1 MPEDNELN
9 EESQYLLS
17 RQIAEEYNSPFMEWV
32 RKVKSDTAIAEEK
45 IKKEK
50 AEYEK
55 GKKTYIE
62 SARAKGKG
70 EKVIQES
77 FGELE
82 EPILDP
88 VMAFAGGAGGMFKM
102 SMRAGMKL
110 MPSLGRAVTS
120 GIVGGAA
127 DYPIGAISEALEV
140 KAPGLAIPFA
150 LTVGLISGVTLESA
164 IERGV
169 FKIAQKA
176 GKEITKEAM
185 KTQVKQIRGILA
197 SESGEVKFGKGYDKK
212 THKAVVDEINKEIGE
227 VPISKVKGGKTI
239 DVEKAVE
246 SVLEPHGSVLSQ
258 FAHGK
263 EKLIKTN
270 IGIRTVTTKRGKEY
284 KLNAYT
290 YEFADGRQRI
300 VLATDPTNLIDAG
313 AIVRPVKNG
322 VVIESLHGGKTG
334 LPGLGGTLTRLIK
347 RKFGKIIPDSE
358 APLSPAGRKAT
369 KKLQAQQ
376 LKKPIEIGDFL
387 KAQPDIVKKMSKSGE
402 IREFAANLNLSRV
415 ENAEQLSK
423 IYGKTVKLFKKELG
437 EATRGYRSNKRT
449 EEAAEMLGMTPKKLL
464 KRRKGQAFNAE
475 EATAARFMLASSAD
489 NLSKLAKKVQTLEA
503 TDIDKFEF
511 QKALNLH
518 YAIQAQVQG
527 MTAEAGRALQA
538 FRIPAK
544 TEAFKIKQIGDV
556 LKSMPEG
563 VSPEKMAN
571 AISTMGDVGKLTNF
585 TRNVQRATT
594 KDMFLEA
601 WINGLL
607 SGPQTHFVNMMSNTL
622 TAMWQVP
629 ERFLA
634 GTIGRITPGPQA
646 IKEAEAITQAF
657 GLVEG
662 FKDGIKLFTKTMVTG
677 EPSDALSKI
686 ELKRYRSITA
696 ENIKQLPVIKKLAPN
711 ALEEG
716 GVAARAVDFM
726 GAGIRLPGRALMAE
740 DELFKAIGYRMELNA
755 QAYRMATDEGLKGKA
770 FARRVMEIKS
780 DPEALAPNVH
790 AAAVDAARYQTFTNP
805 LESKLLQALSKTD
818 SAALRIVVPFIRTP
832 TNIVKFAFERT
843 PLAPFMKSV
852 RADIA
857 SGGAAR
863 DLALARLSL
872 GSMTMATVATLAASG
887 QITGGGPS
895 NSKLKGHL
903 YNQGWKPYSVKVGD
917 YYYPYGR
924 LEPIGMIFGLAADSV
939 EIMGQLSDEERD
951 SLATMIV
958 GSISKNITSKTW
970 LRGVSDALE
979 ALNDPDRYGEQWTR
993 RLAGTVIPTGVSQ
1006 IERVISPEMEAVN
1019 GYMDQIKSRLPGWST
1034 TLPVARNLW
1043 GDAIIP
1049 GAGLSTG
1056 IISATYNLIS
1066 PIKRS
1071 KIIDSPVDKELFEL
1085 KAPLS
1090 MPNKTQQI
1098 KGIPVKL
1105 TPQEYDTFIILMNKV
1120 EVRGGKNL
1128 KESLNQLVKHGK
1140 SYKKL
1145 NNDRK
1150 IQRIQSYFNEAK
1162 DKARAKLYEKS
1173 SEIQEYVEMERQ
1185 NVE

>member
-9 EESQYLLS
+9 TESQYLLS
-17 RQIAEEYNSPFMEWV
+17 RQIAEEYHSPFVEWV
-32 RKVKSDTAIAEEK
+32 RKVKADTAMAEEK

-50 AEYEK
+50 DEYEK
-55 GKKTYIE
+55 GKRTFIE

-70 EKVIQES
+70 EKEIQES

-82 EPILDP
+82 EPVLDP
-88 VMAFAGGAGGMFKM
+88 IMAFAGGAGGMFKM

-127 DYPIGAISEALEV
+127 DYPIGAVSEALEV
-140 KAPGLAIPFA
+140 KAPMLALPFA

-169 FKIAQKA
+169 FKLAQKA
-176 GKEITKEAM
+176 GKEVTKEAM
-185 KTQVKQIRGILA
+185 KTQVKQIKGILA
-197 SESGEVKFGKGYDKK
+197 NESGEIKFGKAYSRKK
-212 THKAVVDEINKEIGE
+212 HAAIIKEINKELGE
-227 VPISKVKGGKTI
+227 VPISKAAR
-239 DVEKAVE
+239 VEK
-246 SVLEPHGSVLSQ
+246 S
-258 FAHGK
+258 
-263 EKLIKTN
+263 
-270 IGIRTVTTKRGKEY
+270 TVTTPLK
-284 KLNAYT
+284 T
-290 YEFADGRQRI
+290 
-300 VLATDPTNLIDAG
+300 PT
-313 AIVRPVKNG
+313 
-322 VVIESLHGGKTG
+322 S
-334 LPGLGGTLTRLIK
+334 
-347 RKFGKIIPDSE
+347 KIIE
-358 APLSPAGRKAT
+358 GIE
-369 KKLQAQQ
+369 KLAAKSGVPK

-387 KAQPDIVKKMSKSGE
+387 KAQPDIVKKISKAGAV
-402 IREFAANLNLSRV
+402 REFAGNLNLSRV
-415 ENAEQLSK
+415 ENAEQLGK

-449 EEAAEMLGMTPKKLL
+449 VEAAEMLGMTPGKLL
-464 KRRKGQAFNAE
+464 KRRRGQAFNAE
-475 EATAARFMLASSAD
+475 EATAARFLLASSAD
-489 NLSKLAKKVQTLEA
+489 NLSNLAKKIQTLEA
-503 TDIDKFEF
+503 TGVDKFEF

-544 TEAFKIKQIGDV
+544 TEAFKVKQIGDV

-563 VSPEKMAN
+563 VSPEKMAA
-571 AISTMGDVGKLTNF
+571 AIGSMEDVGQVTNF

-607 SGPQTHFVNMMSNTL
+607 SGPQTHAVNTMSNML

-629 ERFLA
+629 ERLLA
-634 GTIGRITPGPQA
+634 GTIGRIMPGPQA
-646 IKEAEAITQAF
+646 IKEGEAIRQAF

-711 ALEEG
+711 ALEAG
-716 GVAARAVDFM
+716 GMSARAVDFL
-726 GAGIRLPGRALMAE
+726 GAGVRLPGRALMAE

-755 QAYRMATDEGLKGKA
+755 QAYRMATDEGLKGTNLAK
-770 FARRVMEIKS
+770 RIMEIKS
-780 DPEALAPNVH
+780 DPETLAPNVH
-790 AAAVDAARYQTFTNP
+790 AAAVDASRYQTFTKP

-818 SAALRIVVPFIRTP
+818 SAALRVVVPFIRTP

-852 RADIA
+852 RTDIA
-857 SGGAAR
+857 GGGAAR
-863 DLALARLSL
+863 DLALARISL

-887 QITGGGPS
+887 QITGGGPTS
-895 NSKLKGHL
+895 PKLKAHL
-903 YNQGWKPYSVKVGD
+903 YNQGWQPYSVKVGD
-917 YYYPYGR
+917 TYYAYGR
-924 LEPIGMIFGLAADSV
+924 LEPIGMLFGLAADST

-958 GSISKNITSKTW
+958 GSISKNVTSKTW

-979 ALNDPDRYGEQWTR
+979 ALNDSDRYGEQWTR
-993 RLAGTVIPTGVSQ
+993 RLAGTVVPTGVAQ
-1006 IERVISPEMEAVN
+1006 IERAMSPEMEAVN
-1019 GYMDQIKSRLPGWST
+1019 SYMDQIKSRIPGYSE
-1034 TLPVARNLW
+1034 TLPVRRNLW
-1043 GDAIIP
+1043 AEPIIL
-1049 GAGLSTG
+1049 GGGLG
-1056 IISATYNLIS
+1056 PDIIS
-1066 PIKRS
+1066 PIYTS
-1071 KIIDSPVDKELFEL
+1071 KKVESVVDKELFEL

-1098 KGIPVKL
+1098 RGISVKL
-1105 TPQEYDTFIILMNKV
+1105 TPQEYDDYIILMNKV
-1120 EVRGGKNL
+1120 EVHGGKNL
-1128 KESLNQLVKHGK
+1128 KEALNRLIKHDR

-1145 NNDRK
+1145 SDDRK

-1162 DKARAKLYEKS
+1162 DKARAKLYERA
-1173 SEIQEYVEMERQ
+1173 SEIQEYIEMERQ
-1185 NVE
+1185 NTE